1 MIENSQFLEKTLN
14 VEYIQ
19 TKLIEAAERLSTEAE
34 GDIAFQVA
42 EDALTLERDEIIA
55 LRLTAVIAT
64 H

>member
-1 MIENSQFLEKTLN
+1 LRENSQFLEKTLN

-19 TKLIEAAERLSTEAE
+19 TKLIEAAERLSAEPE

-42 EDALTLERDEIIA
+42 EDALKLERDEIVA
-55 LRLTAVIAT
+55 FRLAAVIAT